1 MDPTV
6 LIDNSSSSSVI
17 GNSSGEQAQNV
28 PRSDTVLE
36 KKTETVQP
44 VEAIVDEMREAD
56 IFSSENII
64 VDDDFKLKMDKSL
77 VLMILQSILLQ
88 VWSQASIISLNRSLM
103 SRTR

>member
-6 LIDNSSSSSVI
+6 LIANSSSSSVI
-17 GNSSGEQAQNV
+17 GNSSGEQARNV
-28 PRSDTVLE
+28 PRSVTVLE

-44 VEAIVDEMREAD
+44 DEAIVDELREAD
-56 IFSSENII
+56 IFSSEDIF

-88 VWSQASIISLNRSLM
+88 VWNRASVISLNKSLTN
-103 SRTR
+103 RKR